1 MALFFKIFVGLYLFG
16 DNWIFLIGSWAL
28 VLPHLFQKIMTPIVD
43 ISIIFVLIVAKIKAT
58 WIKAD
63 SQDWIEMAEIEKSR

>member
-1 MALFFKIFVGLYLFG
+1 MTLFFKIFVGLYLFEA
-16 DNWIFLIGSWAL
+16 NWIFLIGSWAL